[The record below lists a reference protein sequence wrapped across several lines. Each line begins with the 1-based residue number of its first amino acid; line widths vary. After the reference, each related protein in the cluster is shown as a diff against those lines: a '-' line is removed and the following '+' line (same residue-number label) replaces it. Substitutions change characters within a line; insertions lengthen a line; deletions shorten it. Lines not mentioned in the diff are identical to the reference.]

1 MISSY
6 GKIASQFTL
15 CSGMRKLKPQRVEP
29 SEALTI
35 AKYDKCVGIY
45 GRVEMEN
52 RNVVGYGVTV

>member
-1 MISSY
+1 
-6 GKIASQFTL
+6 
-15 CSGMRKLKPQRVEP
+15 MRKLKPQRVEP